1 MTSKAKDSE
10 IEATASVL
18 SLKCP
23 LSGARIATPCR
34 ATSCAHNQCFDA
46 ASYLMLQEQAPQ
58 WSCPLC
64 SKAAPFNSLTID
76 LYVDNILKSTSSSI
90 EQVTI
95 EPNGSWHQQRQ
106 AETPR
111 RSYNN
116 PTPDDDDDLIEISDD
131 RISTLKSGPR
141 SSNLGGTPPVSS
153 REPSSVP
160 SAPRSNKRPISQV
173 IDLTGSDDEDEQPP
187 QKIKRP
193 SMSSLNST
201 DPYRVPSANLPRFY
215 SGMPST
221 NTYNGFADYAD
232 SPM

>member
-1 MTSKAKDSE
+1 MASK
-10 IEATASVL
+10 L

-23 LSGARIATPCR
+23 LSGARIVTPCR

-64 SKAAPFNSLTID
+64 NKPAPFNSLAID
-76 LYVDNILKSTSSSI
+76 LYVDDILRSTSSSV
-90 EQVTI
+90 EQVTM
-95 EPNGSWHQQRQ
+95 EPNGSWHQQNQ

-131 RISTLKSGPR
+131 RISNLKADARPR
-141 SSNLGGTPPVSS
+141 LLGGTPPMSS

-160 SAPRSNKRPISQV
+160 SASRSNKRPISQV

-193 SMSSLNST
+193 SMSSLNSAN
-201 DPYRVPSANLPRFY
+201 PYRVPSTAPPGFSYN
-215 SGMPST
+215 MPAT
-221 NTYNGFADYAD
+221 NPYTGFADYAD
-232 SPM
+232 QPL

>member
-1 MTSKAKDSE
+1 VTSKAEDSE
-10 IEATASVL
+10 IQATASVL

-23 LSGARIATPCR
+23 LSATRIATPCR

-64 SKAAPFNSLTID
+64 NKPAPFNSLTID
-76 LYVDNILKSTSSSI
+76 LYVDNILKSTSSSV

-111 RSYNN
+111 RSYKN
-116 PTPDDDDDLIEISDD
+116 PTPDNDDDLIEISDD
-131 RISTLKSGPR
+131 RISSLKADARTSM
-141 SSNLGGTPPVSS
+141 LGGTPPMFS
-153 REPSSVP
+153 REPSSVS
-160 SAPRSNKRPISQV
+160 SAPRSNKRQISQV

-193 SMSSLNST
+193 SISSLT
-201 DPYRVPSANLPRFY
+201 GADPYRVPSAGPTRFY
-215 SGMPST
+215 TGMPST
-221 NTYNGFADYAD
+221 NTYNNFDFAD
-232 SPM
+232 SPL